1 MTKESNEDFEN
12 STKCW
17 TCDNDY
23 IDSNVK
29 VRDYAHMTGKYRGSA
44 HRDYNINVKLCYKIL
59 VILYKPKKYLSHLI
73 MRDLSKFSLKWVGK
87 VGMDFIPNGLEKL
100 MSFSINNKI
109 KFY

>member
-29 VRDYAHMTGKYRGSA
+29 VRDYAHMTGKYRGA
-44 HRDYNINVKLCYKIL
+44 ARRL
-59 VILYKPKKYLSHLI
+59 
-73 MRDLSKFSLKWVGK
+73 
-87 VGMDFIPNGLEKL
+87 
-100 MSFSINNKI
+100 
-109 KFY
+109 

>member
-59 VILYKPKKYLSHLI
+59 VIRYNQKNMICILLCEI
-73 MRDLSKFSLKWVGK
+73 
-87 VGMDFIPNGLEKL
+87 
-100 MSFSINNKI
+100 
-109 KFY
+109 